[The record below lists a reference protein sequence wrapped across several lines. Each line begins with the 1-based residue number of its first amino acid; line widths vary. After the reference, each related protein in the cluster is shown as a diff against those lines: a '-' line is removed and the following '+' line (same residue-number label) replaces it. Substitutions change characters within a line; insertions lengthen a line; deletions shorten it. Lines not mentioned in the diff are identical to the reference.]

1 MECWGLVR
9 CGQSGHG
16 GQGVLCSGMA
26 SCGEIWSGEAVKAC
40 YVEMGYG
47 VVRQGGQVMVSSGA
61 VSFGRVSYR
70 EAVVVRSDV
79 ARSDVARP
87 VWAV

>member
-1 MECWGLVR
+1 MSWVKARTGVVR
-9 CGQSGHG
+9 QG

-26 SCGEIWSGEAVKAC
+26 SYGEIWSG
-40 YVEMGYG
+40 
-47 VVRQGGQVMVSSGA
+47 
-61 VSFGRVSYR
+61 